1 MPGRGRRPAGTH
13 KSTFGLG
20 CAPKHPSTH
29 DDQLSFCSLSEVEVE
44 EEVVLPLEP
53 GPEEA
58 GDGLDAEGAEAE
70 EEAVATRRARK
81 PSDPTD
87 EERRRHETT
96 HPPLPVLVPLLRS
109 WAPGQPSP

>member
-1 MPGRGRRPAGTH
+1 M
-13 KSTFGLG
+13 
-20 CAPKHPSTH
+20 
-29 DDQLSFCSLSEVEVE
+29 SEVEVE

-58 GDGLDAEGAEAE
+58 GDRLDAEGAEAE
-70 EEAVATRRARK
+70 EEAEVPRRARE

-96 HPPLPVLVPLLRS
+96 HLPFRS
-109 WAPGQPSP
+109 

>member
-1 MPGRGRRPAGTH
+1 M
-13 KSTFGLG
+13 
-20 CAPKHPSTH
+20 
-29 DDQLSFCSLSEVEVE
+29 SEVEVE

-58 GDGLDAEGAEAE
+58 GDGLGAEGAEAE
-70 EEAVATRRARK
+70 EEAVVPRRARE

-96 HPPLPVLVPLLRS
+96 HLPFRS
-109 WAPGQPSP
+109 WCPYCVRGRLANPPHRDLGPAGPRGSRRSRWTTASC